1 MEGLLTIDQTAEF
14 TGLSSWTI
22 RYSINQGK
30 LGSVKIGRRVLVE
43 RAELNK
49 LVAENRRI
57 NASK

>member
-22 RYSINQGK
+22 RYWINQGK